1 MSDASYCLLT
11 ACRNES
17 AFIGETIHSI
27 IGQSLQPQ
35 VWLILDDGSTDGT
48 ADIIR
53 QLSRGHDW
61 IHLHQLEPRRE
72 RSFGAQ
78 YRAIM
83 RGHEMIKN
91 LSFDFIGALD
101 ADISFE
107 NADYYRNVIH
117 EFNCNPKLGIAG
129 GVICEKE
136 NGVFKERRANAAW
149 SVAGG
154 VQTFRR
160 EVFETIGGYVP
171 LEYGGSDS
179 LAMVM
184 TRMKGWETR
193 SLSQLR
199 VLHHRPSSTADGL
212 LRGGFQRGLM
222 DAAFGYHPLFMI
234 LKCVR
239 RLTFKPRVVGSMLS
253 LAGYIFYKLKGGRP
267 VIPTEALNYVRK
279 TQMERVSRA
288 IRLKGFGEI

>member
-17 AFIGETIHSI
+17 AFIGETIHSM

-48 ADIIR
+48 TDIIQ
-53 QLSRGHDW
+53 QLSRGHNW
-61 IHLHQLEPRRE
+61 IHLHQLESRRE

-83 RGHEMIKN
+83 RGYEMVKN
-91 LSFDFIGALD
+91 LSFDFIGVLD

-107 NADYYRNVIH
+107 SADYYRNLIH
-117 EFNCNPKLGIAG
+117 EFNYNPKLGIAG
-129 GVICEKE
+129 GTICEKE
-136 NGVFKERRANAAW
+136 KGMFKERRANAAW

-160 EVFETIGGYVP
+160 EVFEGFGGYIP

-179 LAMVM
+179 LAVLMAK
-184 TRMKGWETR
+184 MKGWEVR
-193 SLSQLR
+193 SITGLQ
-199 VLHHRPSSTADGL
+199 VLHHRPSSSADGVM
-212 LRGGFQRGLM
+212 RGAFRRGLM
-222 DAAFGYHPLFMI
+222 DATFGYHPLFMVM
-234 LKCVR
+234 KCAR
-239 RLTFKPRVVGSMLS
+239 RLTFKPRVVGSLLS
-253 LAGYIFYKLKGGRP
+253 LAGYCSYKLKNKRP
-267 VIPTEALNYVRK
+267 VIPSEALNYVRK
-279 TQMERVSRA
+279 IQKERVSRA
-288 IRLKGFGEI
+288 IRLKGFGET